1 MSYLSNIAPG
11 KEAQQVEERRCIIL
25 VVDDEELMGNYIEE
39 VLQRTGYEHV
49 AFTEPEK
56 ALEFLAWNAD
66 RIDLIISDIKMPG
79 MNGIALARE
88 AERTKAGIPVIL
100 LSAYTVDSMDVG
112 EAPPPNVRAILEKP
126 LLRTDLLR
134 TIEEAIG
141 DCNLQEPTRY

>member
-100 LSAYTVDSMDVG
+100 LSAYTVDSMDAG
-112 EAPPPNVRAILEKP
+112 EAAPPNVRAILEKP
-126 LLRTDLLR
+126 LLKTDLLR

-141 DCNLQEPTRY
+141 DCNPQEPTRY